1 MLNAEQR
8 VFDAIAD
15 PTRRAILALLV
26 EREAAVEEIAGRF
39 PMSRPA
45 VSKHLRVLHEAGL
58 VRRQASGRMNLYRA
72 EAEPLGEVVQWLE
85 GLWRGRL
92 ARLKRLAEQQ
102 PGRLERPLH
111 HASHG
116 PPPRSGEE

>member
-1 MLNAEQR
+1 MSLQADQR

-26 EREAAVEEIAGRF
+26 ERPTAVEAIADRF

-45 VSKHLRVLHEAGL
+45 ISKHLRVLHEAGL
-58 VRRQASGRMNLYRA
+58 VRRQAAGRQNLYRA
-72 EAEPLGEVVQWLE
+72 EPEPLGEVMAWVE

-92 ARLKRLAEQQ
+92 ARLKRLAE
-102 PGRLERPLH
+102 GD
-111 HASHG
+111 S
-116 PPPRSGEE
+116 

>member
-1 MLNAEQR
+1 MLNADQR

-15 PTRRAILALLV
+15 PTRRAILTLLV
-26 EREAAVEEIAGRF
+26 EREAAVEEIAERF

-72 EAEPLGEVVQWLE
+72 EAEPLGEVMQWLQ

-92 ARLKRLAEQQ
+92 TRLKRLAE
-102 PGRLERPLH
+102 GD
-111 HASHG
+111 S
-116 PPPRSGEE
+116 